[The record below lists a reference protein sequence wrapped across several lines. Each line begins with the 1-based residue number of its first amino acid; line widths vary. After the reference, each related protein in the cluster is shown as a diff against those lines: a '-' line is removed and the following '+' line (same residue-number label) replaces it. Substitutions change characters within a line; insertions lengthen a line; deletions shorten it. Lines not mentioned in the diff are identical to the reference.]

1 MNFNIRDLY
10 FWFKKKGS
18 DDIKVEFYELIK
30 EWWGLE
36 VFGFLLKLLMDNWK

>member
-10 FWFKKKGS
+10 FWFKKVS
-18 DDIKVEFYELIK
+18 NDIKVEFYELIK

-36 VFGFLLKLLMDNWK
+36 VFGFC